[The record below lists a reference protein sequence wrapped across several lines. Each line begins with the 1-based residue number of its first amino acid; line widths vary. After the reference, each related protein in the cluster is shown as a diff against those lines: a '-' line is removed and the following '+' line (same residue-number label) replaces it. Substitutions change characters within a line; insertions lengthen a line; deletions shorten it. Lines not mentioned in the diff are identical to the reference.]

1 MNDNKNPNMTVNI
14 YGGNVQTGTG
24 NCCQQQIIH
33 CAPQAATRWPEE
45 DAEETPETETP
56 EPVTDTFSPLSP
68 FINDEELLSHYR
80 DRLSACLSA
89 AQFGLVVVD
98 MVLDSRVKVDAE
110 LMVKGEFIERIRQL
124 SPEVKT
130 QTSNIRKYINFAWE
144 SKNRKRD
151 IRK

>member
-1 MNDNKNPNMTVNI
+1 
-14 YGGNVQTGTG
+14 
-24 NCCQQQIIH
+24 
-33 CAPQAATRWPEE
+33 
-45 DAEETPETETP
+45 
-56 EPVTDTFSPLSP
+56 
-68 FINDEELLSHYR
+68 
-80 DRLSACLSA
+80 
-89 AQFGLVVVD
+89 
-98 MVLDSRVKVDAE
+98 MVLDSQVKVDAE